1 MVLACAVMEKE
12 VRQFGNGKVE
22 FKYFD
27 YGLHRTPENMSKAL
41 QTEIDQAEDKNYKG
55 IIIGYG
61 LCGNGI
67 VGLHSRKH
75 LLVIPRIHNCITL
88 FLGSAEA
95 YRVQSAENPGTY
107 YLTPGWIEKGQPPLS
122 KFRSY
127 AQSYDEETA
136 KWVLHEEMK
145 HYIRIALID
154 TGVYPMELY
163 RSVAKENAE
172 FLGVVFEELQGSP
185 QLFREL
191 ICGPR
196 ERNFLILERGQSVQE
211 EMFLDF

>member
-1 MVLACAVMEKE
+1 MIHVTDNLTTEGGIAMSPRARMEYLE
-12 VRQFGNGKVE
+12 TIYLR
-22 FKYFD
+22 
-27 YGLHRTPENMSKAL
+27 
-41 QTEIDQAEDKNYKG
+41 YKRA
-55 IIIGYG
+55 
-61 LCGNGI
+61 
-67 VGLHSRKH
+67 SRKKKTPFPQTSPH
-75 LLVIPRIHNCITL
+75 HSKNPRLYYSI
-88 FLGSAEA
+88 LGSTEA
-95 YRVQSAENPGTY
+95 YRVQSSENPGTY